1 MNNFKL
7 KFLLISLVKN
17 QNRGLTLLELLIVI
31 FILGIL
37 AAIALPSFLRMTDR
51 AREVEAIERINYL
64 NKNQQ
69 SYYLENSIFTR
80 SIDSVET
87 TNYMYLVIILNRG
100 QIAVHV
106 AMPKNERLPYYGG
119 GVYFKR
125 GHMHNCGPWPARTVE
140 QAIATY
146 YARCP

>member
-7 KFLLISLVKN
+7 KFLLIYLVKN

-37 AAIALPSFLRMTDR
+37 AAIALPSFLSMADR

-80 SIDSVET
+80 SIDSLET

-106 AMPKNERLPYYGG
+106 AMPKNERLPHYGG
-119 GVYFKR
+119 GVYFR
-125 GHMHNCGPWPARTVE
+125 NSNMVTCGAWPARTVE

>member
-7 KFLLISLVKN
+7 KFLIILLAKN

-31 FILGIL
+31 FIVGIL
-37 AAIALPSFLRMTDR
+37 SAIALPSFLRMTDR
-51 AREVEAIERINYL
+51 AREVEAIAKINYL

-69 SYYLENSIFTR
+69 SYYGENSIFSR
-80 SIDSVET
+80 SIDSSET
-87 TNYMYLVIILNRG
+87 TNYMYLVVILNRN

-119 GVYFKR
+119 GVYFR
-125 GHMHNCGPWPARTVE
+125 QGSIVTCGPWPARTVE

>member
-7 KFLLISLVKN
+7 KFLLIYLAKN
-17 QNRGLTLLELLIVI
+17 QTQGFTLLELLIVI

-37 AAIALPSFLRMTDR
+37 AAIALPSFLRMADR

-80 SIDSVET
+80 SIDSLET

-100 QIAVHV
+100 QIAGHV

-125 GHMHNCGPWPARTVE
+125 GNMVICGPWPARTVE